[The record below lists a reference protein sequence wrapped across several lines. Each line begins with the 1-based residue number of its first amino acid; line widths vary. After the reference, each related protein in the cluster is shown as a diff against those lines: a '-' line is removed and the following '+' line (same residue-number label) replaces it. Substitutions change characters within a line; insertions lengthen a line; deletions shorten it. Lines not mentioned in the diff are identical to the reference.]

1 MPKPNIDKVVS
12 GRRDRVTRRW
22 NLDDEIVLIRS
33 GSVLPM
39 AGSDMEHS
47 FHPHPDFAY
56 LTGRG
61 IPDAVLVFDAKEK
74 HWELFGPRSTVDVQV
89 WLQPADPI
97 GLPLEELDGW
107 LKARDGRQIIEANDN
122 TELQNGIGEE
132 RLRKDEMELAALRSA
147 AESPFLNPSEDAQR
161 LECAVCEY
169 YWCVSKLQH

>member
-1 MPKPNIDKVVS
+1 MPKPNTDNVVS

-74 HWELFGPRSTVDVQV
+74 HSELFSPRSTVDDQV
-89 WLQPADPI
+89 WHHPADPI

-107 LKARDGRQIIEANDN
+107 LKACLLYTSPSPRDRG
-122 TELQNGIGEE
+122 
-132 RLRKDEMELAALRSA
+132 
-147 AESPFLNPSEDAQR
+147 
-161 LECAVCEY
+161 
-169 YWCVSKLQH
+169 